1 MSTATLTPPRNLAQ
15 EMEYATFYVGD
26 ILLGVDIGQMEEI
39 NRQLEVTVVPHAP
52 PFVRGVVNLRG
63 EVVTVVDPRVILGL
77 PVTEVSATSR
87 TVIVRHKGEQIG
99 LLVDRI
105 ADVVRISVGEMEP
118 PPANVGGVEGR
129 FFKGV
134 YKLQTELLIV
144 LDVETALSAPTSDRQ
159 A

>member
-1 MSTATLTPPRNLAQ
+1 MRTATLTPPRNLTQ
-15 EMEYATFYVGD
+15 ELEYATFYVGD
-26 ILLGVDIGQMEEI
+26 ILLGVEIGQMEEI
-39 NRQLEVTVVPHAP
+39 NRQLDVTLVPHAP

-77 PVTEVSATSR
+77 SAGEVSASSR

-105 ADVVRISVGEMEP
+105 ADVVRVSAGEMEL
-118 PPANVGGVEGR
+118 PPANIGGIEGR

-134 YKLQTELLIV
+134 YKLESELLVV
-144 LDVETALSAPTSDRQ
+144 LDVNTALSNPGGDRPS
-159 A
+159 

>member
-1 MSTATLTPPRNLAQ
+1 MNTATLTPPRNLAQ
-15 EMEYATFYVGD
+15 EMEYATFYVGE

-77 PVTEVSATSR
+77 PITEVSATSR
-87 TVIVRHKGEQIG
+87 TVIVRHRGEQIG

-105 ADVVRISVGEMEP
+105 ADVVRISAGEMEP
-118 PPANVGGVEGR
+118 PPANVSGVEGR

-144 LDVETALSAPTSDRQ
+144 LDVETALSAPASDRQ